1 MDESYQSSEFL
12 NEKQQNSK
20 LIYLGVKHE
29 VVMDFSISDK
39 VILKSTGQEAE
50 VIEIKEDNTLVVF
63 LTNDGGCVIVT
74 EEQIRKRNE
83 CYYRRI
89 V

>member
-83 CYYRRI
+83 CYDRRI
-89 V
+89 G